1 MNESGLSERLREIS
15 IENYIWVIYIGI
27 IVLSYVSNYFEK
39 EFLLYKNEFDKRRYR
54 SIMITIFIV
63 LVFVYFYFLYD
74 SYKSYKSLDNNDSYK
89 KKELVILSLISSSLI
104 LLSGIIYLYIVLVD
118 ENVDVEIAFN

>member
-1 MNESGLSERLREIS
+1 
-15 IENYIWVIYIGI
+15 
-27 IVLSYVSNYFEK
+27 
-39 EFLLYKNEFDKRRYR
+39 
-54 SIMITIFIV
+54 MITIFIV